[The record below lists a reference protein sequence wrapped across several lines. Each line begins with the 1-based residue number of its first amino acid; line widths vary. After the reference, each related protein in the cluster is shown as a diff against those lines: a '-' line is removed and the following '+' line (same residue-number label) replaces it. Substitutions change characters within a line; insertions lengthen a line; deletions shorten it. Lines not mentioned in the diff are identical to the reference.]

1 MITINNSDCLLRVAL
16 KDLSNQVV
24 VSASAKSE
32 DTPHPVIR
40 ITNLKKRF
48 GKDVSFAALNGISFD
63 VGREVVS
70 LFGPSGCGKT
80 TTLRC
85 IAGLERPDSGEIE
98 IDGKIVTSIEKGIFV
113 PTEKR
118 DIGLVFQSYALWPH
132 MKVIDNITYGLKVR
146 HVSKEEMQ
154 LRAMK
159 VLDSV
164 GLAGFENRYP
174 AQLSGGQQQRVALA
188 RSMVYEPKVLL
199 LDEPLSNLDA
209 KIREKMRIE
218 LKTLL
223 DKIGIASVY
232 VTHDQEEA
240 FLLSDKIVVMDHGQI
255 MQQGSPHEIYLE
267 PSNRFVASF
276 VGRSNLVQG
285 KIVKREEKSAEGK
298 VKGVARILEDYDVQC
313 EFPEEL
319 EEGEKCL
326 VMIRSNEVGLYS
338 KKPENV
344 SSKTMR
350 DRRGGL
356 QRSPDRLLGESRGNK
371 SNCYNSQVLQFE

>member
-1 MITINNSDCLLRVAL
+1 
-16 KDLSNQVV
+16 
-24 VSASAKSE
+24 
-32 DTPHPVIR
+32 
-40 ITNLKKRF
+40 
-48 GKDVSFAALNGISFD
+48 
-63 VGREVVS
+63 
-70 LFGPSGCGKT
+70 
-80 TTLRC
+80 
-85 IAGLERPDSGEIE
+85 

-154 LRAMK
+154 SRAMK

-285 KIVKREEKSAEGK
+285 KIVQRGEKSAEGK
-298 VKGVARILEDYDVQC
+298 VKGITRILEDYDVPS

-344 SSKTMR
+344 SSTKCEIVEVDYKGAQTDYLVKAAETNLIVTTHR
-350 DRRGGL
+350 FCNLNDELHFR
-356 QRSPDRLLGESRGNK
+356 PSRGPAYI
-371 SNCYNSQVLQFE
+371 SVLDVSVSVVPEAKTEDV